1 MIQSMT
7 REQPYPTSVSHG
19 QVYTYYVSSPRYV
32 QLVRLLSLELFIM
45 EVQANKLN
53 FCNLEL
59 ILNKTGY
66 SHIME
71 SKKTIFHFL
80 TWELVEKM

>member
-1 MIQSMT
+1 MQSVYNQYFKNLLYC
-7 REQPYPTSVSHG
+7 QPETTKRVVS
-19 QVYTYYVSSPRYV
+19 
-32 QLVRLLSLELFIM
+32 LVCLISLELFILG
-45 EVQANKLN
+45 VQANKLH

-71 SKKTIFHFL
+71 NKQNFFSFFNMGTS
-80 TWELVEKM
+80 

>member
-1 MIQSMT
+1 ML
-7 REQPYPTSVSHG
+7 SVE
-19 QVYTYYVSSPRYV
+19 
-32 QLVRLLSLELFIM
+32 LLILG
-45 EVQANKLN
+45 VQANKLH

-71 SKKTIFHFL
+71 NKQKIHFFYMGTGWKRTKSRNIYILILADLIFF
-80 TWELVEKM
+80 TV

>member
-1 MIQSMT
+1 MYKT
-7 REQPYPTSVSHG
+7 RQDKDSYIA
-19 QVYTYYVSSPRYV
+19 
-32 QLVRLLSLELFIM
+32 RLLSLELFILGI
-45 EVQANKLN
+45 QAKKLH

-71 SKKTIFHFL
+71 NKTKNFPFFNMGTSWKKFDPPRFFQFSP
-80 TWELVEKM
+80 ESARMFV